1 MEVVAP
7 FTRQM
12 AERCGVLQMK
22 SRART
27 RNAQAQRKTCS
38 SSTSIVPLAMNW
50 RYTSSRWY
58 VRDIPNFSCRLCTR
72 TIACSIPKYETHLSQ
87 FSVLPRFCEETPEA
101 HTQQGPIHACCFTV
115 GNARTQSKIKGSTNW
130 RCCFPGNLVANH
142 APETQY
148 QQGSPRFSK
157 HCSLKSFSR

>member
-38 SSTSIVPLAMNW
+38 SSTSIVPLVMNW

-58 VRDIPNFSCRLCTR
+58 VRDFPTFPCRLSPR
-72 TIACSIPKYETHLSQ
+72 TIACSIPKYETQLSQ

-115 GNARTQSKIKGSTNW
+115 GNARTQSKIKAGLTQPTDGAVSLVTWSRTMLRKRNTSRVLRVFPSTA
-130 RCCFPGNLVANH
+130 L
-142 APETQY
+142 
-148 QQGSPRFSK
+148 
-157 HCSLKSFSR
+157 